1 MCSSTKHWNLLQIII
16 CNATILNLEYWKSTE
31 SKLLLLIKLATW
43 AVHGAELSKCEL
55 HRPHIWVVC
64 ESSLIWS
71 TPLRQ
76 VHPLFL
82 CARTTAA
89 AHNNLQRPEQSRED
103 SVELYHSLMYT
114 TVFVEVY
121 QCVCRS
127 IPYSILQLIPTKL
140 GGNQLQNTVW
150 CMYGI
155 LLQTHWYSG
164 IVLQIVV

>member
-1 MCSSTKHWNLLQIII
+1 MYRSTGDLFSIHRV
-16 CNATILNLEYWKSTE
+16 STLHLVF
-31 SKLLLLIKLATW
+31 KYTW
-43 AVHGAELSKCEL
+43 STLYRVS
-55 HRPHIWVVC
+55 RPHFQMGGLV
-64 ESSLIWS
+64 SYTLKMMDYF
-71 TPLRQ
+71 T
-76 VHPLFL
+76 
-82 CARTTAA
+82 
-89 AHNNLQRPEQSRED
+89 NRED

>member
-1 MCSSTKHWNLLQIII
+1 MENGS
-16 CNATILNLEYWKSTE
+16 ILG
-31 SKLLLLIKLATW
+31 LAKN
-43 AVHGAELSKCEL
+43 GIF
-55 HRPHIWVVC
+55 RY
-64 ESSLIWS
+64 
-71 TPLRQ
+71 
-76 VHPLFL
+76 
-82 CARTTAA
+82 
-89 AHNNLQRPEQSRED
+89 RED

>member
-1 MCSSTKHWNLLQIII
+1 MISCVSKYDFLQVVSCRYFDIIKFI
-16 CNATILNLEYWKSTE
+16 FDIQYMFKFC
-31 SKLLLLIKLATW
+31 
-43 AVHGAELSKCEL
+43 
-55 HRPHIWVVC
+55 
-64 ESSLIWS
+64 
-71 TPLRQ
+71 LREF
-76 VHPLFL
+76 P
-82 CARTTAA
+82 ARD
-89 AHNNLQRPEQSRED
+89 RED

>member
-1 MCSSTKHWNLLQIII
+1 M
-16 CNATILNLEYWKSTE
+16 E
-31 SKLLLLIKLATW
+31 
-43 AVHGAELSKCEL
+43 AVQWEALTTVTQFVSL
-55 HRPHIWVVC
+55 PHPA
-64 ESSLIWS
+64 L
-71 TPLRQ
+71 
-76 VHPLFL
+76 
-82 CARTTAA
+82 
-89 AHNNLQRPEQSRED
+89 SRED

>member
-1 MCSSTKHWNLLQIII
+1 MFYILPFLEVSFVILL
-16 CNATILNLEYWKSTE
+16 Y
-31 SKLLLLIKLATW
+31 
-43 AVHGAELSKCEL
+43 
-55 HRPHIWVVC
+55 
-64 ESSLIWS
+64 
-71 TPLRQ
+71 
-76 VHPLFL
+76 
-82 CARTTAA
+82 
-89 AHNNLQRPEQSRED
+89 RED

-155 LLQTHWYSG
+155 LLQTHWYTSTNTVVYINKWYSSTESSLLLTRLDNKQTFLSHYLYIAMTMHS
-164 IVLQIVV
+164 IVIFFLPN